1 MITKHTKYNT
11 LAKAFGVIFILGFI
25 LSCKDNGV
33 ELPKIIEQESN
44 LLLNTETGSPMTNGT
59 INKMT
64 FISTKNE
71 VALVVANDA
80 LGKLFVIKVDDN
92 NSSDATQNELTST
105 VTGFASEIASSLGLS
120 LNQLSIH
127 DMRINPVSKSIY
139 VLAGRGQDKGISL
152 LVATNGGKQ
161 IEKFDFE
168 NIEYAELPYVS
179 AGDMIQDLTWGESS
193 IFASFRKPS
202 TLDGEI
208 AEIKAP
214 FSHGAV
220 FTSRATTVYKT
231 NWGGNYFTNAPLERL
246 AYITVNNEPRLA
258 GVTVCAP
265 GFSFP
270 VSDIYDGNGLLEV
283 KEYFNLNT
291 TSPWKVFGAVNNG
304 KTYLIEHHDNGR
316 LTRIGEKYLDGS
328 QTEFNANA
336 KYLLMNGGRDRVPG
350 LTDEDVKLIAPI
362 GTYLSVAQYSD
373 HRAYGVVLPS
383 GDLVHDISLF

>member
-1 MITKHTKYNT
+1 MTIKHKKYT
-11 LAKAFGVIFILGFI
+11 LAKALGVIFILGSV
-25 LSCKDNGV
+25 LSCKDNSV
-33 ELPKIIEQESN
+33 ELPKTIEEESN
-44 LLLNTETGSPMTNGT
+44 LLVNLETGSPMTDGT
-59 INKMT
+59 INRMT
-64 FISTKNE
+64 LISSEGE
-71 VALVVANDA
+71 VALVVANDK
-80 LGKLFVIKVDDN
+80 LGKLFAIKLDDDKP
-92 NSSDATQNELTST
+92 SDATNNDVNST

-120 LNQLSIH
+120 LNQLGIH
-127 DMRINPVSKSIY
+127 DMRINPISKSIY
-139 VLAGRGQDKGISL
+139 VLAGRGQGEDRSL
-152 LVATNGGKQ
+152 LVITNHGTQ
-161 IEKFDFE
+161 IELFDFE
-168 NIEYAELPYVS
+168 NIEYAELPYVTP
-179 AGDMIQDLTWGESS
+179 GDKIQDLAWGESS

-214 FSHGAV
+214 FSHGSV

-246 AYITVNNEPRLA
+246 AYITVNEVPRLA

-270 VSDIYDGNGLLEV
+270 VSDIHDGNGLLEV

-291 TSPWKVFGAVNNG
+291 TFPWKVFGAENNG

-328 QTEFNANA
+328 LAEFNANA

-350 LTDEDVKLIAPI
+350 LTDEDVKLLAPI

-373 HRAYGVVLPS
+373 TRAYGVALAS
-383 GDLVHDISLF
+383 GDLIHDVSLF